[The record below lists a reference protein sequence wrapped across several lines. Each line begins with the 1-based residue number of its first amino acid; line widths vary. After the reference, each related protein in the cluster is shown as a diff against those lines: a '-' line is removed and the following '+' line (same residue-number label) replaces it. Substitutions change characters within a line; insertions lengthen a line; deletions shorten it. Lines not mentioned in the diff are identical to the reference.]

1 MFIRSGIRFDYLMAD
16 PDDTFFKELVEYHVS
31 GQLKVAPEH
40 CAPNTLAY
48 MGKPPIETFN
58 KFKDK
63 FYELSKKAGKKQ
75 YLVPYLM
82 SSHPG
87 STLKDAVYLAEYLYK
102 NHMRPEQ
109 VQDFYP
115 TPGTV
120 STCMFYTGL
129 DPYTLKPVFVEK
141 TAEGK
146 ALQRALLQYYEPRN
160 AEKVI
165 KALKMTHREDLIP
178 LLVPAEGRIAVQ
190 RSARSAEAADVPIHS
205 DGTCLTRDGRQGWTN
220 YDGYSNI
227 HFRPGIWYVMPVQ
240 SFDHIQF
247 VGGMLNGSLVKTHA
261 LYRGV
266 MEDIY
271 NTYTPAPSGGSYPYT
286 DVAESRWSYSYIKE
300 MYDAGVING
309 MPDGSFQPY
318 ATATRE
324 QACIVLCAL

>member
-1 MFIRSGIRFDYLMAD
+1 MAD

-160 AEKVI
+160 AEKVV
-165 KALKMTHREDLIP
+165 KALRMTHREDLIP
-178 LLVPAEGRIAVQ
+178 LLVPAEGRRAVQ
-190 RSARSAEAADVPIHS
+190 RSARRAEEADVTIHQ
-205 DGTCLTRDGRQGWTN
+205 DGTYSVRPHSGKTQPGNRRGGHAAPVSRAAGGRQP
-220 YDGYSNI
+220 S
-227 HFRPGIWYVMPVQ
+227 PGARFAP
-240 SFDHIQF
+240 
-247 VGGMLNGSLVKTHA
+247 NGTHKPKNNQQKENATWKT
-261 LYRGV
+261 
-266 MEDIY
+266 
-271 NTYTPAPSGGSYPYT
+271 S
-286 DVAESRWSYSYIKE
+286 KKKK
-300 MYDAGVING
+300 
-309 MPDGSFQPY
+309 
-318 ATATRE
+318 
-324 QACIVLCAL
+324 

>member
-1 MFIRSGIRFDYLMAD
+1 MIVDHSDYLKILRRVRELPGVKKVFIRSGIRFDYLMAD

-102 NHMRPEQ
+102 TPHAARSRCRIFTPRPA
-109 VQDFYP
+109 P
-115 TPGTV
+115 S

-160 AEKVI
+160 AEKVV
-165 KALKMTHREDLIP
+165 KALRMTHREDLIP
-178 LLVPAEGRIAVQ
+178 LLVPAEGRRAVQ
-190 RSARSAEAADVPIHS
+190 RSARRAEAADVTIHQ
-205 DGTCLTRDGRQGWTN
+205 DGTYSVRPHSGKTQPGNRRGGHGAPVSRAAGGRQP
-220 YDGYSNI
+220 S
-227 HFRPGIWYVMPVQ
+227 PGARFAP
-240 SFDHIQF
+240 
-247 VGGMLNGSLVKTHA
+247 NGTHKPKNNQQKENATWKT
-261 LYRGV
+261 
-266 MEDIY
+266 
-271 NTYTPAPSGGSYPYT
+271 S
-286 DVAESRWSYSYIKE
+286 KKKK
-300 MYDAGVING
+300 
-309 MPDGSFQPY
+309 
-318 ATATRE
+318 
-324 QACIVLCAL
+324 

>member
-1 MFIRSGIRFDYLMAD
+1 MIVDHSDYLKILRRVRELPGVKKVFIRSGIRFDYLMAD

-141 TAEGK
+141 TPEGK

-160 AEKVI
+160 AEKVV
-165 KALKMTHREDLIP
+165 KALRMTHREDLIP
-178 LLVPAEGRIAVQ
+178 LLVPAEGRRAVQ
-190 RSARSAEAADVPIHS
+190 RSARRADSPEVTIHN
-205 DGTCLTRDGRQGWTN
+205 DGTYTV
-220 YDGYSNI
+220 
-227 HFRPGIWYVMPVQ
+227 RPNQKGKGKPAHGPNRTAAPAGCQPSPGARFAPHSAPGHKPKKNQQKENTSW
-240 SFDHIQF
+240 
-247 VGGMLNGSLVKTHA
+247 KT
-261 LYRGV
+261 G
-266 MEDIY
+266 
-271 NTYTPAPSGGSYPYT
+271 T
-286 DVAESRWSYSYIKE
+286 KKK
-300 MYDAGVING
+300 
-309 MPDGSFQPY
+309 
-318 ATATRE
+318 
-324 QACIVLCAL
+324 